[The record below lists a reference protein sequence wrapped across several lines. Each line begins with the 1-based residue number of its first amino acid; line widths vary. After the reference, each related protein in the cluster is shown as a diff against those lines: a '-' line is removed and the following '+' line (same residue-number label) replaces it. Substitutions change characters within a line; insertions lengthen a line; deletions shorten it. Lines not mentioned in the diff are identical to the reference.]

1 MTIIIFQ
8 LPLSVFYNTAKLSFS
23 YLNNRLKK
31 QTAVFFKQNFELQ
44 NVFGGHVVD
53 RQKDR
58 QIILIHS
65 YHQIPDDHDEHEHQ
79 DAERLSSHLHTIPH
93 GLDPFAAQ
101 HPEHDQEGVEE
112 VLHVPARQLTV
123 KRDLAHA
130 VLVVLPKQL
139 HSHHGKNED
148 DDGQHQRQVPQRA
161 HRIADNLDEGVE
173 SGPRLCQLENP

>member
-101 HPEHDQEGVEE
+101 HPE
-112 VLHVPARQLTV
+112 
-123 KRDLAHA
+123 
-130 VLVVLPKQL
+130 
-139 HSHHGKNED
+139 D